1 MELYSTNGAY
11 ADMLKIAVSNNI
23 VENCKSILI
32 IPEKA
37 IDEHGY
43 IQTVSTQENPS
54 TKHEFHALAQ
64 MAYFQYQDDELEIE
78 DVEDNILVESDTGE
92 TTVASGLVLYRQL
105 DGSFRALVHKNL
117 NRKKLLE
124 AAYRFCTRWIRLDI

>member
-1 MELYSTNGAY
+1 
-11 ADMLKIAVSNNI
+11 MLKIVVANKTI
-23 VENCKSILI
+23 EKCKSILI

-43 IQTVSTQENPS
+43 IQTMSTKEDPS
-54 TKHEFHALAQ
+54 SKHEFHALAQ

-78 DVEDNILVESDTGE
+78 DVEGIILVKSDEGE
-92 TTVASGLVLYRQL
+92 TTVDSGLVLYRQL

-124 AAYRFCTRWIRLDI
+124 AAHRFCTRWIRLDI